1 MNEVT
6 RALRLLRPVSAL
18 ALLLCG
24 LGAGHQGNHGG
35 YVAAALGALALAGLF
50 VETKMGLSALARG
63 VMHALVT
70 LGWVYWWP
78 TALAARGM
86 PKYGTYFV
94 LPLAVSLMGFVPFVA
109 GASSADGNTA
119 STPAVVGE
127 STCDQ
132 VMRQCPSLPPLA
144 PPAGPDADADA
155 DADTDDPPA
164 DYSSE
169 RPNDRGAPEG
179 TTSSSSSVAS
189 SAGGMTPTAPTRPG
203 AVKSPSFA

>member
-1 MNEVT
+1 MMNEVT

-24 LGAGHQGNHGG
+24 LGAGYQGNHGG
-35 YVAAALGALALAGLF
+35 YIAAALGALALAGLF
-50 VETKMGLSALARG
+50 VEQKMGLSALARG

-70 LGWVYWWP
+70 LGWVYWWR
-78 TALAARGM
+78 TALVERGM

-109 GASSADGNTA
+109 GESADGNTA
-119 STPAVVGE
+119 STLTVVGE

-144 PPAGPDADADA
+144 PPAEAEAEA
-155 DADTDDPPA
+155 VAEAATDDPPA

-189 SAGGMTPTAPTRPG
+189 SGGMTPTAPTRPG